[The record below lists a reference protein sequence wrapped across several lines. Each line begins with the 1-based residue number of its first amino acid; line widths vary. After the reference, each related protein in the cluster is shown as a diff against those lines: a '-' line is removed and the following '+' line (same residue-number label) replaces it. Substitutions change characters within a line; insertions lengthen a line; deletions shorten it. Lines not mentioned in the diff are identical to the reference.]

1 MANSEERELMEEV
14 FPLTDQSNL
23 LTPKFDFE
31 SLMSTRYLNYGTSA
45 TTNYNTNYN
54 ATSNYGTSQSYQ
66 SNNNQ
71 SYQTAPTTQ
80 YSYERNT
87 CSNVMC
93 SPLPSKRNQY
103 NRDSFRRHSA
113 HGRITSTGIFGL
125 TFIVYSLHYS
135 ELYFKSPGY
144 IIITLFLQTN
154 PITDQE
160 NIKLPLYV
168 HETTNNKPNAFIVKR
183 QKYRI

>member
-1 MANSEERELMEEV
+1 MAISEERELMEEV

-45 TTNYNTNYN
+45 ATNYNTNYN
-54 ATSNYGTSQSYQ
+54 ATSNYGTNQSYQSNQYQSNQ

-71 SYQTAPTTQ
+71 SYQTYQTAPTTQ

-93 SPLPSKRNQY
+93 SPLPAKRNQY

-113 HGRITSTGIFGL
+113 HGRISSTGIFGL
-125 TFIVYSLHYS
+125 TIIVYSLQF
-135 ELYFKSPGY
+135 LRF
-144 IIITLFLQTN
+144 IFLFSRIQPYNFILTN
-154 PITDQE
+154 
-160 NIKLPLYV
+160 
-168 HETTNNKPNAFIVKR
+168 
-183 QKYRI
+183 